1 MSVVAKSETKAEL
14 TLQTG
19 DFWPDINVGDFRV
32 KGRVPTIV
40 DDRAALYFLERAFIV
55 FLDDVADY
63 EEKQK
68 ARGYMQLKDVPAPK
82 VGDRTRQEILF
93 ESAIFAY
100 AKKLICDDYKD
111 IDLARKAG
119 QDKTKEIE
127 GSEIAWNAEY
137 LKSIR
142 QFLGKSQSFVSL
154 I

>member
-1 MSVVAKSETKAEL
+1 MSVVAKSETTAEL

-19 DFWPDINVGDFRV
+19 DFWPDINVGDFRI

-68 ARGYMQLKDVPAPK
+68 ARGYAQLKDVQTPK
-82 VGDRTRQEILF
+82 IADRNRQEILF

-111 IDLARKAG
+111 IDLARKTG

-137 LKSIR
+137 IKAVR
-142 QFLGKSQSFVSL
+142 MFLGESQSFVGL
-154 I
+154 T